1 MRALCAALM
10 LALLATGTA
19 VPVSAR
25 SVSAATDAEQDL
37 ARLNRQLD
45 GDRAKLDELNDRV
58 ERADGEVDALNRK
71 LVEDQRS
78 EADLY
83 RQVSAVAR
91 MEYQRPAL
99 TLSTIL
105 DARSLDQLLSNIAQ
119 ARLVARR
126 QQSLASQAV
135 QLRRRDEQLRDQ
147 LAAKAGEVKKARD
160 EAAQVAA
167 RTLALRNAA
176 SDEVLKARAQ
186 AVADQANATQGVPV
200 KPPASAAPPGA
211 ISEAPGANRFAYG
224 YCTWY
229 VANRRYVPWMGNAIE
244 WWPNARAYGYAE
256 GQSPQVGAIMVTRES
271 GFGHVAYV
279 ESVNGDGTWTVSEM
293 NFAAWNVVSRRT
305 LRPGQAPVVG
315 FIYGKA

>member
-1 MRALCAALM
+1 M
-10 LALLATGTA
+10 LALLATGAA
-19 VPVSAR
+19 VPVR
-25 SVSAATDAEQDL
+25 TPSVSAAADAAQDL

-45 GDRAKLDELNDRV
+45 GDQAKLDELNDRV
-58 ERADGEVDALNRK
+58 ERADGEVDVLNRK

-78 EADLY
+78 EADLR

-126 QQSLASQAV
+126 QQNLASQAV
-135 QLRRRDEQLRDQ
+135 QLRKRDEQVRDE
-147 LAAKAGEVKKARD
+147 LSAKAAEVKKARD

-186 AVADQANATQGVPV
+186 TVADQASATQGI
-200 KPPASAAPPGA
+200 KPAASAPPPGA
-211 ISEAPGANRFAYG
+211 ISEAPGPNHFAYG

-229 VANRRYVPWMGNAIE
+229 VANRRYVPWLGNAIE
-244 WWPNARAYGYAE
+244 WWANARAYGYAE

-271 GFGHVAYV
+271 GYGHVAYV

-293 NFAAWNVVSRRT
+293 NFVAWNVVSRRT

>member
-1 MRALCAALM
+1 MRALCAALT
-10 LALLATGTA
+10 LALLATGVA
-19 VPVSAR
+19 VPVRAS
-25 SVSAATDAEQDL
+25 SVVAATDAEQDL

-45 GDRAKLDELNDRV
+45 DDRAKLDQLNDRV

-71 LVEDQRS
+71 LVDDQRT
-78 EADLY
+78 EADLH
-83 RQVSAVAR
+83 RQVSAIAR

-105 DARSLDQLLSNIAQ
+105 DARSLDQLLSNVAQ

-135 QLRRRDEQLRDQ
+135 QLRKRDEQLRDQ
-147 LAAKAGEVKKARD
+147 LAAKAVEVKKARD

-176 SDEVLKARAQ
+176 SDEVVKARAQ
-186 AVADQANATQGVPV
+186 AVAEQAKATQATR
-200 KPPASAAPPGA
+200 PAAVAAPPGP
-211 ISEAPGANRFAYG
+211 ISDAPGPNRFAYG

-229 VANRRYVPWMGNAIE
+229 VANRRYVPWLGNAIE

-271 GFGHVAYV
+271 GYGHVAYV
-279 ESVNGDGTWTVSEM
+279 ESVGGDGTWTVSEM
-293 NFAAWNVVSRRT
+293 NFVAWNVVSRRT

-315 FIYGKA
+315 YIYGKA